1 MNKLNVYAEPGKQEI
16 VITREFDAPR
26 ERVFRAH
33 TDPALVAKWWGPA
46 HMHITI
52 ETLDAK
58 PGGLWRYVH
67 RSDDGAEYI
76 HFGVF
81 HEAAAPE
88 RLIYTYELAG
98 MGGGPGIV
106 TLSLEE
112 RDGKTA
118 ITETSLYPSV
128 EVRDAVVQS
137 GMEGGA
143 AESYDRME
151 ELLKTLA

>member
-26 ERVFRAH
+26 DRVFRAH

-46 HMHITI
+46 HMHVTV
-52 ETLDAK
+52 EALDPK
-58 PGGLWRYVH
+58 PGGLWRYIH
-67 RSDDGAEYI
+67 RSDDGMEMV

-81 HEAAAPE
+81 HEVTTPE

-106 TLSLEE
+106 TLTLEE

-128 EVRDAVVQS
+128 EIRDAVIQS

-143 AESYDRME
+143 AEGYDRME
-151 ELLKTLA
+151 ELLKTL

>member
-1 MNKLNVYAEPGKQEI
+1 MNKLNVHAEPGKQEI

-26 ERVFRAH
+26 DRVYRAH

-46 HMHITI
+46 HMHVTV
-52 ETLDAK
+52 EALDAK
-58 PGGLWRYVH
+58 RGGQWRYVH
-67 RSDDGAEYI
+67 RSDDGTEMV

-81 HEAAAPE
+81 HEATAPE
-88 RLIYTYELAG
+88 RLVYTYELAG

-106 TLSLEE
+106 TLTLEE
-112 RDGKTA
+112 RGGKTA

-128 EVRDAVVQS
+128 EVRDAVIQS

-151 ELLKTLA
+151 ALLKTL

>member
-1 MNKLNVYAEPGKQEI
+1 MNKLNVHAEPGKQEI

-33 TDPALVAKWWGPA
+33 TDAALVARWWGPA
-46 HMHITI
+46 HMHVNV
-52 ETLDAK
+52 EALDARS
-58 PGGLWRYVH
+58 GGLWRYVH
-67 RSDDGAEYI
+67 RSDDGAEYV

-81 HEAAAPE
+81 HEATAPE

-106 TLSLEE
+106 TLTLED
-112 RDGKTA
+112 RGGRTLV
-118 ITETSLYPSV
+118 TETSLYPSV
-128 EVRDAVVQS
+128 EIRDAVIQS

-151 ELLKTLA
+151 ELLKTLI